1 MVELSEYVN
10 VINDVKSTLY
20 TVTIIHNKGVFLPK
34 VVSRKYLHFNTF
46 RNPETRW
53 NMAEDSSSKEVYF
66 KQFMQCS

>member
-10 VINDVKSTLY
+10 VINGVKSTLY

-46 RNPETRW
+46 RNPETRR

-66 KQFMQCS
+66 K

>member
-10 VINDVKSTLY
+10 VINGVKSILY
-20 TVTIIHNKGVFLPK
+20 TVTIIHNNGVFLPK

-46 RNPETRW
+46 RNPETRR

-66 KQFMQCS
+66 K